1 MTPFDWASLSLN
13 GAELPPPTVGG
24 SPFVSG
30 GHVAPFSRDGFALG
44 CASAKFTAATVAN
57 AATTTTPA
65 YKANSS
71 SIAERVHH
79 RAGPQN
85 VPHLRGEAACRVRQ
99 RACTLVWP
107 PYSLLPLARKVGR
120 LPPIEN
126 EPVARILVER
136 TWPATIR
143 TWSSLVPARLV
154 LPRAGGL
161 PKPDSIALLWR
172 PGHALAGGRGRSTL
186 IRPVRSISAAAGSI
200 RPTATHGGN
209 LLRYKTARSTKRR
222 RHGCVLRLQLD
233 FLCRS
238 RPPSS
243 RPIENFIRGS
253 TLFPTKN
260 PTFRPRVFSSR
271 SVAGMD

>member
-1 MTPFDWASLSLN
+1 MAQNCRRPPLAALPSYPADMSLHSPETDSRSVVP
-13 GAELPPPTVGG
+13 ARSLPPQPW
-24 SPFVSG
+24 PMLQ
-30 GHVAPFSRDGFALG
+30 RERRLR
-44 CASAKFTAATVAN
+44 AKRI
-57 AATTTTPA
+57 P
-65 YKANSS
+65 
-71 SIAERVHH
+71 HQL
-79 RAGPQN
+79 QN
-85 VPHLRGEAACRVRQ
+85 VYINVRDLRTFPICRVRQ
-99 RACTLVWP
+99 RACTLVSP
-107 PYSLLPLARKVGR
+107 PYYLLPLARKVRR

-154 LPRAGGL
+154 SPRAGGL

-233 FLCRS
+233 FLRRS
-238 RPPSS
+238 RPPFS
-243 RPIENFIRGS
+243 RLIGNFINGL
-253 TLFPTKN
+253 THFPTRS
-260 PTFRPRVFSSR
+260 PT
-271 SVAGMD
+271 